1 MFQGSSSMSNVP
13 AIPGSNDPTA
23 LANASPTAALA
34 ALQQENFGDD
44 LFKQAG
50 GSEGLIGFLPRLQ
63 LFTANSNEVKR
74 GNINLAHYATIAGK
88 EKTLTDLGKNVLLV
102 PIAWRPKALN
112 TKADPV
118 TAFHNPLSKEF
129 KEFKAKADA
138 DANSGYMYGPEF
150 LVYIPDKEIGFATF
164 FMGSK
169 SARNESAKL
178 RALLPVGGNPLRPA
192 MCTAQFIETKEYSWH
207 APQVMPSSQQV
218 TLPDMD
224 KINEIALV
232 FLKPKDSEIEEKA
245 DATAVNADR

>member
-1 MFQGSSSMSNVP
+1 MSTVIDPATNALVP
-13 AIPGSNDPTA
+13 AADA
-23 LANASPTAALA
+23 ASTAALV

-44 LFKQAG
+44 LFKQSG
-50 GSEGLIGFLPRLQ
+50 GAEGLIGFLPRLQ
-63 LFTANSNEVKR
+63 LFTANSNDVKR
-74 GNINLAHYATIAGK
+74 GKINLAHYGTIAGK

-118 TAFHNPLSKEF
+118 MAFHNPMSKEF
-129 KEFKAKADA
+129 KDFKAAADK

-150 LVYIPDKEIGFATF
+150 LVYIPDKAGGEAPIGFATF

-178 RALLPVGGNPLRPA
+178 RALLPVGGSPLRPA

-207 APQVMPSSQQV
+207 APQVMPSSQSV
-218 TLPDMD
+218 AFPEMD
-224 KINEIALV
+224 KINEIAMI

-245 DATAVNADR
+245 DTETVNADR